1 MAKIAYKDYKP
12 QKKTL
17 KLINKCNDILEDYA
31 AQGFD
36 MTLRQLYYQLVAKG
50 KIPNN
55 LKTYKSLGGIITKAR
70 LGGLVDWDYIVDR
83 TRNVRSLVHWDD
95 PAEIIASTVNS
106 FHVNRWVNQEYQP
119 EVWIEKDALAGVF
132 QDVCDEYDVPLFSCR
147 GYASISEM
155 HEAAT
160 YRLARYRNNG
170 QHPLIL
176 HFGDHDPSGLDMTR
190 DIIDRLCLF
199 AGDIPVTRLA
209 LNIDQINEHTPPPN
223 FAKES
228 DTRWRDYADQF
239 GNDSWE
245 LDALN
250 PQILADLVREE
261 IENLRDDDK
270 WEEIKEIEKSGQD
283 QLLQISEN
291 FERIQGYLI
300 NGNQDN

>member
-1 MAKIAYKDYKP
+1 MAKIPYIDYKP
-12 QKKTL
+12 QRKTVE
-17 KLINKCNDILEDYA
+17 LIGKCNEILEDYA

-36 MTLRQLYYQLVAKG
+36 MTLRQLYYQLVAQDI
-50 KIPNN
+50 IPNN
-55 LKTYKSLGGIITKAR
+55 FKTYKSLGGIITKAR
-70 LGGLVDWDYIVDR
+70 LGGLVDWDHIVDR
-83 TRNVRSLVHWDD
+83 TRNVRSLIHWED
-95 PAEIIASTVNS
+95 PAEIIASTADR
-106 FHVNRWVNQEYQP
+106 FQINRWANQDYQP

-160 YRLARYRNNG
+160 YRLARYWNNG

-190 DIIDRLCLF
+190 DIIDRLYLF
-199 AGDIPVTRLA
+199 AGDIPVTRVA
-209 LNIDQINEHTPPPN
+209 LNIGQINEHNPPPN

-250 PQILADLVREE
+250 PQILSNLVRDE
-261 IENLRDDDK
+261 IENLKDPEK
-270 WEEIKEIEKSGQD
+270 WEEIEEIEKSGQD

-291 FERIQGYLI
+291 FERIQGYLL
-300 NGNQDN
+300 NGNRND